1 MKKIRF
7 ISLFICFILILVGC
21 DSANIEV
28 GSRDGIAY
36 FNYSS
41 IAPDIYLI
49 DGTKNLKIE
58 DESLFG
64 ILVDAIQEK
73 PLIMHDDCDCKHL
86 YSLKI
91 KEYTFALYEHGIL
104 ITQSISKIYKHRNYI
119 GFVECDEKVM
129 RDIFNIVEEKKS

>member
-49 DGTKNLKIE
+49 DGTEKLKIE
-58 DESLFG
+58 EF
-64 ILVDAIQEK
+64 
-73 PLIMHDDCDCKHL
+73 MMN
-86 YSLKI
+86 
-91 KEYTFALYEHGIL
+91 
-104 ITQSISKIYKHRNYI
+104 R
-119 GFVECDEKVM
+119 
-129 RDIFNIVEEKKS
+129 